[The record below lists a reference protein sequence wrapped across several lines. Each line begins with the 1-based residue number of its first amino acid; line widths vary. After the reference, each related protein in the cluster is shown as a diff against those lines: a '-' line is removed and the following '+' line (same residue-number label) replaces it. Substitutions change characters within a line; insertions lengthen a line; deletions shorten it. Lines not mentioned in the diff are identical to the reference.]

1 MIAWL
6 VTILE
11 FLAPWNRACP
21 RPGQPLAV
29 LDPATLTADLAR
41 QAPGPLEDRIRYW
54 SGLFLDAPYAIDPM
68 GEGEPP
74 DTDPPIEVCAFDCET
89 YVELVLALAFSRSY
103 PEVLD
108 WLDRMRHLDGRR
120 NISSRF
126 YTMALHWIPG
136 NEKLGYLRQELL
148 RPSSVV
154 RRPVNPRGRW
164 YPSHRARFDLL
175 GPNAPSGTAEVR
187 YHNLDTLLLQ
197 RDRIPTPALAF
208 VVGAPMP
215 GNPFLIM
222 HMGFILQGPDGRRIF
237 RHASRTV
244 GRQRVEE
251 RELGDYL
258 RSLRRFFNEPN
269 SPRRTVLGLS
279 LYRIH
284 DPPAPSGGAA
294 P

>member
-21 RPGQPLAV
+21 RQDQPLVV
-29 LDPATLTADLAR
+29 LDAAALADDLAHHSAR
-41 QAPGPLEDRIRYW
+41 PLEDRLRYW

-68 GEGEPP
+68 GEGVPP

-89 YVELVLALAFSRSY
+89 YVELVLALAFARTPS
-103 PEVLD
+103 EVTG
-108 WLDRMRHLDGRR
+108 WLDRMRHIDGRR
-120 NISSRF
+120 TISHRF

-136 NEKLGYLRQELL
+136 NEKLGYLREEPL
-148 RPSSVV
+148 RPFSVV
-154 RRPVNPRGRW
+154 RRPVSAKGRW
-164 YPSHRARFDLL
+164 YPPHRARFDLL
-175 GPNAPSGTAEVR
+175 GDNAPSGTAEVR
-187 YHNLDTLLLQ
+187 YNNLDTLLQ
-197 RDRIPTPALAF
+197 QQARIPTPSLAF
-208 VVGAPMP
+208 IVGAPMP

-222 HMGFILQGPDGRRIF
+222 HMGFILQGPDGRKMF

-258 RSLRRFFNEPN
+258 RSLRRFFNEPS

-279 LYRIH
+279 LYRILE
-284 DPPAPSGGAA
+284 PPRTPGGVT